1 MALPNSII
9 TNRTGHETFGT
20 LAGTWSLMEP
30 DSGHAA
36 VTQEAEI
43 CDEIGSASQEVVTL
57 DERAW
62 LPRHC
67 RGDVRAFAQLVGA
80 YRAPVF
86 GFLVRS
92 GVDPA
97 YRDDIFQEVFMKIHL
112 AAASYEPARPLRP
125 WVFTIVANTVRNHFR
140 DEAGRRKRF
149 TADEDLNPVDPGP
162 NPEQQLEM
170 GQREEALQ
178 AAIQK
183 LPAAQREVLVLAA
196 LSGLSLAEVAEVVGA
211 PINTVKTRLHRA
223 RFALAEEPRG

>member
-1 MALPNSII
+1 
-9 TNRTGHETFGT
+9 
-20 LAGTWSLMEP
+20 
-30 DSGHAA
+30 
-36 VTQEAEI
+36 
-43 CDEIGSASQEVVTL
+43 
-57 DERAW
+57 
-62 LPRHC
+62 
-67 RGDVRAFAQLVGA
+67 
-80 YRAPVF
+80 
-86 GFLVRS
+86 
-92 GVDPA
+92 
-97 YRDDIFQEVFMKIHL
+97 MKIHL

-140 DEAGRRKRF
+140 DEADRRKRF